1 VHYITQPVPIQQP
14 HRNHGLF
21 SDHYLN
27 ETLPQRSDWR
37 ELADEAKPV
46 MDELKRVF
54 ERYGPVRGEKEART
68 EKYWVRPVL
77 EALGHAAFE
86 ERPSLKVP
94 GDPQEPDYV
103 FYNSQ
108 GARDSRA
115 G

>member
-27 ETLPQRSDWR
+27 ETLPQRSDWL
-37 ELADEAKPV
+37 ELAAEAKPV

-86 ERPSLKVP
+86 ERPSLKFRAILRSRTTSSTIAKAH
-94 GDPQEPDYV
+94 GTRGPD
-103 FYNSQ
+103 
-108 GARDSRA
+108 
-115 G
+115 